1 MGGPLSSQKCFYIPG
16 DSLLSRKLCG
26 SVLNTGVN
34 FWMLFYEELKVGGKS
49 PECAVKASLYEEAL

>member
-16 DSLLSRKLCG
+16 ESFLSRN
-26 SVLNTGVN
+26 VLNAGGI

-49 PECAVKASLYEEAL
+49 PESAMKASLYKEELRYQ